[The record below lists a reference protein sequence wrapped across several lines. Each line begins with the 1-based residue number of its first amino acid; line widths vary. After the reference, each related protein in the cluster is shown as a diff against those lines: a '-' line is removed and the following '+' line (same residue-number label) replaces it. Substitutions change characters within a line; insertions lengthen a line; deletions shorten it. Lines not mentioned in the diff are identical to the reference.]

1 MTLRVFAF
9 LMGLCLIFG
18 MQTQVNAAEKK
29 FSAAELKRMSIF
41 LSNFTEIGLRTFS
54 AAKIL
59 DEDNPYE
66 MINFGIW
73 HNYVN
78 NFKSRVKVEK
88 TEGEAGTM
96 SISKKYVAES
106 VKKYFAYD
114 IKKHAS
120 VADGHGGY
128 AFLLKNDR
136 YFFGGGDGEAIY
148 YARVQS
154 ANTLSSGAIEM
165 TGYLYNIKDESDKI
179 GEFTALANPY
189 TFKGKKTWSI
199 IRMDVME

>member
-1 MTLRVFAF
+1 MKLRVLAF

-18 MQTQVNAAEKK
+18 MQTQIHAAEKK

-73 HNYVN
+73 HNYIN

-88 TEGEAGTM
+88 TEGESGTM

-114 IKKHAS
+114 IKHHAS
-120 VADGHGGY
+120 VTDGHGGY
-128 AFLLKNDR
+128 AFLLKNGR
-136 YFFGGGDGEAIY
+136 YFFGGGDGESVY
-148 YARVQS
+148 YARVQR
-154 ANTLSSGAIEM
+154 AKILNSGAVEM
-165 TGYLYNIKDESDKI
+165 TGYLYNIKDESEKG

-199 IRMDVME
+199 IRMDVTE